1 MISSRF
7 CHDVA
12 KIPRF
17 QIRCTKLTNVRF
29 PYGNVW
35 ESISTFS
42 QVGRLSPYRRHKSA
56 LICCVSGKEKGRQ
69 TEADPSLS
77 AHLLWQFALVQNLA
91 SMASLVPLLEQV
103 PGGHVTLV
111 QTPPEQLP
119 IPFIALAHA
128 SAVRIGEKLKSAIE
142 AIPAFI
148 NFI

>member
-1 MISSRF
+1 MRN
-7 CHDVA
+7 A
-12 KIPRF
+12 
-17 QIRCTKLTNVRF
+17 
-29 PYGNVW
+29 
-35 ESISTFS
+35 
-42 QVGRLSPYRRHKSA
+42 
-56 LICCVSGKEKGRQ
+56 GKEKGRQ